1 MIEETLYEYL
11 CNCEQ
16 LASMLAKYG
25 EDTPAI
31 FQQIAPQDSD
41 PMWKEMQYAR
51 IVYDIDKTGDVQRKI
66 SGMLYMDIMCS
77 DESTPPEDIETILKE
92 LIDGYFFVV
101 DGMTYAAK
109 WERSDSFKTE
119 PNHKVFGIT
128 VTFSL
133 LAFPKQNTAEPD
145 TVALMNTWAKELFP
159 NATILNVSGTAAVF
173 KPTDEAPA
181 IYWSFQG
188 LKDSPISSVF
198 HCTWIQ
204 NILTMHVMAPSETI
218 RNAIVTQAMQELA
231 AKTRVLFPDKS
242 QFIIH
247 SVAGNMS
254 ADPIKT
260 GQLTVSGSY
269 GLLRQYPASPILNHA
284 NISQK

>member
-1 MIEETLYEYL
+1 MIGVVLGEYL
-11 CNCEQ
+11 SKQEQ
-16 LASMLAKYG
+16 LTSLLTTYG
-25 EDTPAI
+25 GEAAI
-31 FQQIAPQDSD
+31 FQQICPSD
-41 PMWKEMQYAR
+41 TDELWDAQQFPR
-51 IVYDIDKTGDVQRKI
+51 ILYDIDKSGDDERKI
-66 SGMLYMDIMCS
+66 SGMLYMDIVCS
-77 DESTPPEDIETILKE
+77 ENSTSPESIEKVLKE
-92 LIDGYFFVV
+92 LTDGYFFVV
-101 DGMTYAAK
+101 DGMTFAAK
-109 WERSDSFKTE
+109 WERSDGFKTE
-119 PNHKVFGIT
+119 PNHKVFGVT

-145 TVALMNTWAKELFP
+145 TVALMNTWAGELFP
-159 NATILNVSGTAAVF
+159 NATILNVSETASVF

-181 IYWSFQG
+181 IYWSFRG
-188 LKDSPISSVF
+188 LKDSPIPSVF

-204 NILTMHVMAPSETI
+204 NNLTMHVMAPSETI

-269 GLLRQYPASPILNHA
+269 GLLRQYPASPAFNNAKIT
-284 NISQK
+284 QK